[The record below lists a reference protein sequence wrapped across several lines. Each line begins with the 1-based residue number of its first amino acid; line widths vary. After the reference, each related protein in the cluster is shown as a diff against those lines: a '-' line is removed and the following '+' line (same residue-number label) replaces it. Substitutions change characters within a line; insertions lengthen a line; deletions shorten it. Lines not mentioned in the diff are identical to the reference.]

1 MTYFGFLA
9 IFILFPILALSI
21 VSISKRRKGKTIND
35 SKIVAAIGIHI
46 ILALLYTTP
55 WDNYLV
61 ATGVWYYNP
70 RLVSG
75 IVLGYVPIEEYTFFL
90 LETWFVGMWWW
101 IVASQII
108 PLEIFKPSAR
118 LRLGFVAVAALIWLG
133 SAFIFFNHWQPMTY
147 LSIILLWVMP
157 PIIPQLA
164 FGADILWHHRK
175 LLAWTILP
183 MGLYLSFADS
193 LAIASGTWTI
203 NPVQSTGIFIGKLP
217 LEEGIFFLVTVTL
230 ISFGMTLLM
239 AKESQSRWMEI
250 KKTFKRF
257 SARMSNGQTLHF

>member
-21 VSISKRRKGKTIND
+21 VSITKRRKGKSIND
-35 SKIVAAIGIHI
+35 SKTVAAIGIHI

-61 ATGVWYYNP
+61 ATDVWSYNS

-75 IVLGYVPIEEYTFFL
+75 IFLGYVPIEEYTFFL
-90 LETWFVGMWWW
+90 LETWFVGLWW
-101 IVASQII
+101 QII
-108 PLEIFKPSAR
+108 ARRITSLEAFKPSAR
-118 LRLGFVAVAALIWLG
+118 LRFGFIAIAALIWLC

-157 PIIPQLA
+157 PIISQLA
-164 FGADILWHHRK
+164 FGADILWHQRK

-217 LEEGIFFLVTVTL
+217 LEEGVFFFVTVTL
-230 ISFGMTLLM
+230 ISFGMTLLT

-250 KKTFKRF
+250 KEAFKQF
-257 SARMSNGQTLHF
+257 SAQMSNEQTLHF

>member
-9 IFILFPILALSI
+9 VFVLFPILALSVVGI
-21 VSISKRRKGKTIND
+21 WERRKGKPIND
-35 SKIVAAIGIHI
+35 SKIAIAIGIHI

-61 ATGVWYYNP
+61 ATGVWSYNP

-90 LETWFVGMWWW
+90 LETLFMGLWWQ
-101 IVASQII
+101 IVARRTTS
-108 PLEIFKPSAR
+108 LEAFKLSKR
-118 LRLGFVAVAALIWLG
+118 LRLWFPLIAVMIWLG
-133 SAFIFFNHWQPMTY
+133 STFIFLNHWKPMNY
-147 LSIILLWVMP
+147 LSIILFWVIP
-157 PIIPQLA
+157 PMIPQLT
-164 FGADILWHHRK
+164 FGADILWHQRR

-183 MGLYLSFADS
+183 IGLYLSFADS

-217 LEEGIFFLVTVTL
+217 LEEGVFFFVTATL

-239 AKESQSRWMEI
+239 AKESPTRWMEI

-257 SARMSNGQTLHF
+257 SARMSNEQTLHF